1 MGRVMCIFIKIREEY
16 VLTVTVRKNETVDK
30 AIRRLKKKVDREG
43 VLKVVRQHAQYEK
56 PSEKKLRKQKAARRN
71 AHRLMKLYR

>member
-1 MGRVMCIFIKIREEY
+1 M
-16 VLTVTVRKNETVDK
+16 LTVTVRKNETVDK

-71 AHRLMKLYR
+71 AHRMMKMYR

>member
-1 MGRVMCIFIKIREEY
+1 M
-16 VLTVTVRKNETVDK
+16 LTVTVRKNETVEK

-43 VLKVVRQHAQYEK
+43 VLKVVRQHTQYEK